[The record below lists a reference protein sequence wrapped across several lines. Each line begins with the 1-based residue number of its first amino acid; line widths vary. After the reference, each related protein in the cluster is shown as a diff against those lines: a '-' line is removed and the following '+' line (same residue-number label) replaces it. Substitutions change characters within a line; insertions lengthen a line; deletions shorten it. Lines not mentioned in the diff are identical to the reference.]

1 MDLGAL
7 SAHQLKM
14 DAMRADERK
23 IFATTK
29 AKSKFNNVYS
39 CRHSL
44 NDIMRAT
51 DVVFGGKRAFC
62 VAVTAMWARVVL
74 SSPWFDARVFIA
86 E

>member
-1 MDLGAL
+1 
-7 SAHQLKM
+7 M

-51 DVVFGGKRAFC
+51 DVVFGGKLRILC
-62 VAVTAMWARVVL
+62 AVMAM
-74 SSPWFDARVFIA
+74 
-86 E
+86 